1 MDGKLEKI
9 QEDEKL
15 SQDPEFWNDPD
26 EAQTVL
32 KRIKKLKSW
41 TESYEKASQAVE
53 DLQVLHDFYQEGE
66 GSEEELK
73 RKYEEAKDL
82 IGDLELK
89 NMLDSEE
96 DSRAAVMQITPGA
109 GGTESCDWASMLL
122 RMYKMWA
129 NDHGYK
135 VSDLDIQEG
144 DTAGIK
150 SATIQIEG
158 DHPFGYLKGEN
169 GVHRLVR
176 ISPYDSNGRRHTSF
190 ASVYVYPLVDESIDV
205 QVDPSDIE
213 FETFR
218 ASGKG
223 GQNVN
228 KVESAV
234 RLRHQP
240 TGIIIENSE
249 TRSQNTNKDKAMQLL
264 RSQLYE
270 IEREKKASKKDE
282 IEANKRKIEWGSQI
296 RNYVL
301 HPYQMV
307 KDLRTGLESSNVDE
321 ILDGKIQ
328 PFLKAYLMQQNDPEG
343 ALQDEEQS
351 S

>member
-15 SQDPEFWNDPD
+15 TQDPEFWNDPD
-26 EAQTVL
+26 EAQKVL
-32 KRIKKLKSW
+32 KRIKQLKSW
-41 TESYEKASQAVE
+41 TEHYEKARQAVE

-66 GSEEELK
+66 GSEEELTN
-73 RKYEEAKDL
+73 KYEEAQER
-82 IGDLELK
+82 IGDLEFK

-96 DSRAAVMQITPGA
+96 DARPAIMQITPGA
-109 GGTESCDWASMLL
+109 GGTESCDWAAMLL
-122 RMYKMWA
+122 RMYKMWG
-129 NDHGYK
+129 NENGYK
-135 VSDLDIQEG
+135 VTDLDVQEG
-144 DTAGIK
+144 ETAGIK
-150 SATIQIEG
+150 SATIQIDGEY
-158 DHPFGYLKGEN
+158 PFGYLKGEN

-190 ASVYVYPLVDESIDV
+190 ASVYVYPLADDSIDV
-205 QVDPSDIE
+205 EVDPSDIE

-270 IEREKKASKKDE
+270 IERQKQEAKREE
-282 IEANKRKIEWGSQI
+282 IESNKRKIEWGSQI

-301 HPYQMV
+301 HPYQMI
-307 KDLRTGLESSNVDE
+307 KDLRTEKETSNVEDV
-321 ILDGKIQ
+321 LDGKLQ
-328 PFLKAYLMQQNDPEG
+328 PFLKAYLMQENDPEG
-343 ALQDEEQS
+343 ALKDEES

>member
-1 MDGKLEKI
+1 
-9 QEDEKL
+9 
-15 SQDPEFWNDPD
+15 
-26 EAQTVL
+26 
-32 KRIKKLKSW
+32 
-41 TESYEKASQAVE
+41 
-53 DLQVLHDFYQEGE
+53 VLHDFYEEGE
-66 GSEEELK
+66 GSEEEVD
-73 RKYEEAKDL
+73 RKFEEARAL
-82 IGDLELK
+82 IGDLEFK
-89 NMLDSEE
+89 NMLNEEE
-96 DSRAAVMQITPGA
+96 DARPAILQITPGA
-109 GGTESCDWASMLL
+109 GGTESCDWANMLL

-129 NDHGYK
+129 NENGYK
-135 VSDLDIQEG
+135 VTDVDIQEG
-144 DTAGIK
+144 ETAGIK
-150 SATIQIEG
+150 SATIRIEG

-190 ASVYVYPLVDESIDV
+190 ASVYVYPLADDSIDINV
-205 QVDPSDIE
+205 EPSEIE

-234 RLRHQP
+234 RLRHHP

-270 IEREKKASKKDE
+270 IEREKQEAKREE

-301 HPYQMV
+301 HPYQMI
-307 KDLRTGLESSNVDE
+307 KDLRTEKETSNVDDV
-321 ILDGKIQ
+321 LDGKLQ

-343 ALQDEEQS
+343 ALDSDGNE
-351 S
+351 

>member
-1 MDGKLEKI
+1 MDGKLEKV

-15 SQDPEFWNDPD
+15 TQDPEFWNDPE
-26 EAQTVL
+26 EAQKVL
-32 KRIKKLKSW
+32 KRIKQLKSW
-41 TESYEKASQAVE
+41 TESYEKARQAVE
-53 DLQVLHDFYQEGE
+53 DLQVLNEFYEEGE
-66 GSEEELK
+66 GSQEELK
-73 RKYEEAKDL
+73 KKYQEAQEL
-82 IGDLELK
+82 IGDLEFK

-96 DSRAAVMQITPGA
+96 DARPAIMQITPGA

-129 NDHGYK
+129 NENGYK
-135 VSDLDIQEG
+135 VTDLNIQEG
-144 DTAGIK
+144 ETAGIK
-150 SATIQIEG
+150 SATIQIDGEY
-158 DHPFGYLKGEN
+158 PFGYLKGEN

-190 ASVYVYPLVDESIDV
+190 ASVYVYPLADDSIDV
-205 QVDPSDIE
+205 DVSPSEIE

-270 IEREKKASKKDE
+270 IERQKQEAKREE
-282 IEANKRKIEWGSQI
+282 IESNKRKIEWGSQI

-301 HPYQMV
+301 HPYQMI
-307 KDLRTGLESSNVDE
+307 KDLRTEKESSNVQDV
-321 ILDGKIQ
+321 LDGKLQ
-328 PFLKAYLMQQNDPEG
+328 PFLKAYLMQQNDPE
-343 ALQDEEQS
+343 AVLKDEE
-351 S
+351 